1 MIQPEEIRRKAENL
15 YASFLQAW
23 LRGDD
28 SFFPRTIPAN
38 KVPDAADVAAAIS
51 SVSRL
56 RDGSKEVVGYGYTIE
71 WREVNSRKLGRN
83 KFPSRIL
90 FETREDY
97 LRYIAKQRAFA
108 SFTEAVSQL
117 RATFPVLESWIR
129 ANTLSVVE
137 AAPELEG
144 LIHVVQFFRDHPR
157 PDRFA
162 RELPIPVDTKF
173 IERHQ
178 GLLREWLD
186 LVLPPHAI
194 RADEDHFERRY
205 GLRYAEPQLHVRLL
219 DPSLR
224 QELSLPW
231 SEFSLPLHTLAKLPV
246 RKTSA
251 VVVENK
257 VNLLTLPALDR
268 TIGLGGLGRGVTI
281 LRHVPWLKQMPMAYW
296 GDIDVE
302 GFEILSALRAV
313 FPQTCS
319 VLMDL
324 ATLDRW
330 CHLASQGKGRTPDV
344 PVHLSDQER
353 AAFLCCRERNLRL
366 EQERLPVPDAG
377 WSLPANAAEQTNN
390 TQAQGVGPK

>member
-1 MIQPEEIRRKAENL
+1 MIQPDDIRRKAENL
-15 YASFLQAW
+15 YGSFLQAW

-28 SFFPRTIPAN
+28 TFFPRTIPAN

-51 SVSRL
+51 SVRRL
-56 RDGSKEVVGYGYTIE
+56 RDGAKEVLGYGYTVE

-83 KFPSRIL
+83 QFPSRI
-90 FETREDY
+90 FFDNQADY
-97 LRYIAKQRAFA
+97 LTYLAKERAFA
-108 SFTEAVSQL
+108 SFTEVVTQL
-117 RATFPVLESWIR
+117 RAAFPVLEGWIR
-129 ANTLSVVE
+129 ANAPSVV
-137 AAPELEG
+137 AVAPELEG
-144 LIHVVQFFRDHPR
+144 LVQVVEYFRDHPR

-173 IERHQ
+173 IERHE

-186 LVLPPHAI
+186 LVLPPHTI
-194 RADEDHFERRY
+194 RADEDHFERRF
-205 GLRYAEPQLHVRLL
+205 GLRYAEPHLHVRVL
-219 DPSLR
+219 DPFLQ
-224 QELSLPW
+224 QELGLPW
-231 SEFSLPLHTLAKLPV
+231 LEFSLPLHALAELPV
-246 RKTSA
+246 REASA
-251 VVVENK
+251 VIVENK
-257 VNLLTLPALDR
+257 VNLLTLPALQR

-281 LRHVPWLKQMPMAYW
+281 LRYVPWLKQLPLVYW

-302 GFEILSALRAV
+302 GFEILSTLRAV

-330 CHLASQGKGRTPDV
+330 CHLASPGKGRTPDV

-366 EQERLPVPDAG
+366 EQERLPVPDTG
-377 WSLPANAAEQTNN
+377 WGLPATAGDRTDN
-390 TQAQGVGPK
+390 TELQGLGAK